1 MVENGVAGQSP
12 WLPWLS
18 SQPLPSPS
26 LDQAWRGDHQVE
38 EDVTTGLQADLHTV
52 RQHRGIVARGCE
64 FPLLQ
69 EVLAQKR
76 GGPFLDQDLPGPV
89 FNRQV
94 APAGQEE
101 PGHMETNEGE
111 IGRDKECRS

>member
-1 MVENGVAGQSP
+1 M
-12 WLPWLS
+12 
-18 SQPLPSPS
+18 
-26 LDQAWRGDHQVE
+26 
-38 EDVTTGLQADLHTV
+38 TTGLQANLHTV
-52 RQHRGIVARGCE
+52 WQHRGIVARGRE

-76 GGPFLDQDLPGPV
+76 GGPFLDQDLPGPI

-101 PGHMETNEGE
+101 PGHVETNEGE
-111 IGRDKECRS
+111 IRR

>member
-1 MVENGVAGQSP
+1 M
-12 WLPWLS
+12 
-18 SQPLPSPS
+18 
-26 LDQAWRGDHQVE
+26 
-38 EDVTTGLQADLHTV
+38 TTGLQADLHTV